1 VEGVNV
7 VGTANEKVCL
17 IVVEPPE
24 VGAGVGG
31 VGVGAGP
38 EEYADADPDEYP
50 EEYLRA
56 LPMLLVK

>member
-1 VEGVNV
+1 LVGVNV
-7 VGTANEKVCL
+7 FGTSNEKVCL
-17 IVVEPPE
+17 IVVEPPK
-24 VGAGVGG
+24 VGAGVG